1 MTDHRILVVENDP
14 DTLRRIVSLLRTEGW
29 RTTSAAN
36 SSEGFYAA
44 VGHLPDLVIL
54 DLELPGMDG
63 CQAIGRLREWYE
75 GPIIALSDQGE
86 EESVIRA
93 LDQGADDYLQK
104 PFSQGVLLA
113 RLRAALRRARRQ
125 RQEPVPPTAAYTT
138 GGLTVDFARHQVT
151 VDGKPVHLT
160 QNEFRIVELLAWKP
174 GQVVPYRY
182 LMERIWGPY
191 VPENNKILRV
201 NMAHIRRKLE
211 KDPGKPRYIVT
222 EVGIG
227 YRMQGLTD
235 RPNAKVSASPS
246 PNGRERDD
254 RDIVSHRAKD

>member
-113 RLRAALRRARRQ
+113 RLRAALRRARQ

>member
-1 MTDHRILVVENDP
+1 M
-14 DTLRRIVSLLRTEGW
+14 
-29 RTTSAAN
+29 
-36 SSEGFYAA
+36 
-44 VGHLPDLVIL
+44 
-54 DLELPGMDG
+54 
-63 CQAIGRLREWYE
+63 
-75 GPIIALSDQGE
+75 
-86 EESVIRA
+86 
-93 LDQGADDYLQK
+93 
-104 PFSQGVLLA
+104 
-113 RLRAALRRARRQ
+113 
-125 RQEPVPPTAAYTT
+125 PPTAAYTT

-235 RPNAKVSASPS
+235 RPNTKVSASPS